1 MTPCTRTRTSS
12 LDSEGK
18 GFDRTSGLPL
28 VAPATR
34 ARCCSG
40 IEEVE
45 DMALRM
51 SSVMGLREIRID
63 SGQISTG
70 KTCKEVKEATR
81 WIKVEH
87 F

>member
-1 MTPCTRTRTSS
+1 
-12 LDSEGK
+12 
-18 GFDRTSGLPL
+18 LPL

-45 DMALRM
+45 DMALRT
-51 SSVMGLREIRID
+51 SSARDLREIRID
-63 SGQISTG
+63 SNQISTG
-70 KTCKEVKEATR
+70 KTCKEVREATR
-81 WIKVEH
+81 WIRAEH